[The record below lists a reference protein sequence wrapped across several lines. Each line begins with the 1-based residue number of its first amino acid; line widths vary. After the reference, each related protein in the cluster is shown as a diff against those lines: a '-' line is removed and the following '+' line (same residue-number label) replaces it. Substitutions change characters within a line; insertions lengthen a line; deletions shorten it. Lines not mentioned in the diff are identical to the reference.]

1 MESAEHQEWRA
12 RQGVRGIAIV
22 KTAVFAGAV
31 LFLMSGGGPWSTA
44 GTMNVIMGRDIPLN
58 YFLLALGHFAV
69 SLIYVFVIAQVIYRF
84 RLVSAIGMGMLVAIG
99 LYGINFA
106 IFHALG
112 AVQHS
117 PESKTFFV
125 HLVFGA
131 IASALY
137 KAFSVPRPIKASG
150 EATVS
155 RT

>member
-1 MESAEHQEWRA
+1 MESPQHQEWRA
-12 RQGVRGIAIV
+12 RQRVRGMAIV
-22 KTAVFAGAV
+22 KAGVFAGAV

-44 GTMNVIMGRDIPLN
+44 GTMNVIMGRDVPLN

-69 SLIYVFVIAQVIYRF
+69 SLIYVFVLAQVIYRF
-84 RLVSAIGMGMLVAIG
+84 RLLPAIGVGVLVAIG
-99 LYGINFA
+99 LYAVNFA
-106 IFHALG
+106 IFRGLG
-112 AVQHS
+112 VPQHS

-137 KAFSVPRPIKASG
+137 KAFSVPRPIKPAG
-150 EATVS
+150 EASVS

>member
-1 MESAEHQEWRA
+1 MESPEHQEWRA
-12 RQGVRGIAIV
+12 RQRVRWAAIV
-22 KTAVFAGAV
+22 KTALFAGLV

-44 GTMNVIMGRDIPLN
+44 GTMNVIMGRDVPLN
-58 YFLLALGHFAV
+58 YLLLALGHFAV

-84 RLVSAIGMGMLVAIG
+84 RLVAAIGVGVLGAIG
-99 LYGINFA
+99 LYAINFA
-106 IFHALG
+106 IFRGLG
-112 AVQHS
+112 VAQHS

-137 KAFSVPRPIKASG
+137 KAFSVPRPIKAIG